1 MKVKSY
7 YTDANVN
14 GSCRQGSVFTTYQIL
29 KDILGEP
36 QYTDADPLEKVSC
49 EWTLKAEVVND
60 YGDTEFQVAS
70 IYAWKYGYI
79 PTDECQWNI
88 GGNSY
93 IAQDIIEQIIER
105 RLTSDE

>member
-49 EWTLKAEVVND
+49 EWTLKAEVVFVPSSQGSD
-60 YGDTEFQVAS
+60 RSSYGT
-70 IYAWKYGYI
+70 KN
-79 PTDECQWNI
+79 C
-88 GGNSY
+88 
-93 IAQDIIEQIIER
+93 
-105 RLTSDE
+105 